1 MNFRVV
7 FMGTPRFAVPSLEAL
22 IGAGCTVAA
31 VVTQPDRPAGR
42 HQTPMPPPVKL
53 TALSYDLPVLQPEKV
68 RTPEFEAALRALEP
82 DLLVTAAYGRILPVG
97 VLAVPRLAPLNVHAS
112 LLPLYRGSSPI
123 QRCVMDGAVETGVTV
138 MRMDEGMDTGDI
150 LLQKSLHIP
159 ADIDAEELGDRL
171 ARLGAAALIEALG
184 RIASGSVVYVPQDAS
199 KATAVR
205 PLDREDGRID
215 WSWTARRV
223 HDTIRGTQPWPG
235 AYTTI
240 EGVRIKIQRARILA
254 GEPDA
259 SPLPQSAFAAASLAP
274 GTFLGPT
281 ADGIAVACAD
291 AALEILEL
299 QPDSGK
305 RMAARDYGHNLR
317 SGTRFG
323 T

>member
-53 TALSYDLPVLQPEKV
+53 TALSYDIPVLQPEKV

-82 DLLVTAAYGRILPVG
+82 DLLVTAAYGRILPAG
-97 VLAVPRLAPLNVHAS
+97 VLAVPRIAPLNVHAS

-123 QRCVMDGAVETGVTV
+123 QRCMMDGALETGVTV

-150 LLQKSLHIP
+150 LLQRSMEVP
-159 ADIDAEELGDRL
+159 DDIDAEELGDRL
-171 ARLGAAALIEALG
+171 ARLGAASLIEALD
-184 RIASGSVVYVPQDAS
+184 RIASGSAVYVPQDAS

-215 WSWTARRV
+215 WTRPARKV
-223 HDTIRGTQPWPG
+223 HDGIRGTQPWPG
-235 AYTTI
+235 AYTTLD
-240 EGVRIKIQRARILA
+240 GNRIKIHRARVLPVESGTPSSTASTAIL
-254 GEPDA
+254 
-259 SPLPQSAFAAASLAP
+259 P
-274 GTFLGPT
+274 GTFIGPT
-281 ADGIAVACAD
+281 ASGIAVACAD
-291 AALEILEL
+291 ATIEILEL
-299 QPDSGK
+299 QPESGK
-305 RMAARDYGHNLR
+305 RMAARDFGNNLR
-317 SGTRFG
+317 PGTRFD